1 MAPQAQSQGSYSFK
15 CFRSSKNTIR
25 ASGSQSG
32 IHKRSLYDHGGV
44 AVCSQQRALV
54 IAGAFFVV
62 LFISSVV
69 IAYFGPQN
77 DCPCIG
83 QKPLFLTEENGVNA
97 SRTIIPIATNGE
109 IFPWNNL
116 RLPTFVRPERYH
128 INIHPNLTTLEVKG
142 QTSIDFKVEKST
154 DYIVFHSKNL
164 TITEKVLINRK
175 NNEKVEIT
183 RMLEY
188 LAGQQIF
195 MELDEELKREEN
207 YTLVIKYTTRLG
219 RELEGFYLSS
229 YVTRSGEKK
238 YLATTHFEPT
248 YARSAFPCFDEPQFK
263 ARFKMSILRDRF
275 HISLFNM
282 PIKSTDDI
290 GFYMGTGLVRDD
302 FYESV
307 EMSTYLVAFVVC
319 DYNHTHTSTAKGIS
333 VSVYAPTDL
342 LPQANFALNTA
353 TKMMEHYEEFFGV
366 SYPLPKQDL
375 IAIPDFGAGAMENWG
390 LITYRETSILY
401 DAEETS
407 ATAHQWV
414 AVVVAHELAHQWFGN
429 LVTMRW
435 WNDLWLNEGF
445 ASFLEYLGVD
455 HVMPGWSMMDQF
467 ILDKTQQGLH
477 LDALST
483 SHPISVTVHDPVEIE
498 AIFDSISYSKGAA
511 ILYMLEKF
519 LSQDIL
525 RSGLNDYLNKHKY
538 GNADTKDLWTVLSKH
553 TNQTLEVKSIMDT
566 WTRQMGFPLVTIKRE
581 NLTGDAAGVITAIQ
595 TRFLLTADVPN
606 ITTIR
611 QPPSTF
617 KYKWYIP
624 LNYYTNQGSSKEAKT
639 VWMNMTDLT
648 FDVDPKTRW
657 IKANVNQSGY
667 YRVNYDEPLW
677 DAIISQLA
685 NDHSAFSPA
694 DRASL
699 LDDAFTLS
707 RAGVI
712 NVTLPLRM
720 CLYLRKER
728 DYVPWATA
736 LDHLQNWSKYLSEAS
751 PYRMFQ
757 LYMKYLLEPVSND
770 VGWDD
775 SGTHLQKLLR
785 SDVLASAIL
794 CEVEPVTTEAKNR
807 FKKWMQ
813 EGARIPPNLRE
824 VIYSAGIKYGGVKE
838 WQYCWARYNSTRVP
852 SERKLLLKVLG
863 AASDPWIL
871 QRYLLSTLNREMIKP
886 QDVKT
891 VLGVV
896 AANPDGQL
904 QAWRHLKARWYNLQ
918 SLFGNGTFTM
928 GGLITAVT
936 SHFASEY
943 DYREVSDFFRPMD
956 VGSGTRALQQSLELI
971 QLNVH
976 WVKKNEEKIFQWL
989 SSNNFK

>member
-1 MAPQAQSQGSYSFK
+1 MNDHDVDDVAFLTSVNHY
-15 CFRSSKNTIR
+15 RTN
-25 ASGSQSG
+25 GSQSG
-32 IHKRSLYDHGGV
+32 IHKRSLYEHGGV
-44 AVCSQQRALV
+44 AICSQRKALI
-54 IAGAFFVV
+54 IAFIFLSV
-62 LFISSVV
+62 LFLASLI

-83 QKPLFLTEENGVNA
+83 MKPMFLTEENGVNA
-97 SRTIIPIATNGE
+97 SRTVIPIATNGE

-142 QTSIDFKVEKST
+142 QTSIDFRVEKPT

-164 TITEKVLINRK
+164 TIIEKILINRK
-175 NNEKVEIT
+175 NNEKIEIT
-183 RMLEY
+183 KILEY
-188 LAGQQIF
+188 SAGQQMFI
-195 MELDEELKREEN
+195 ELDDELQKEEN

-263 ARFKMSILRDRF
+263 AKFKMSILRDRF

-319 DYNHTHTSTAKGIS
+319 DYNHTHTKTSKGIS

-342 LPQANFALNTA
+342 LPQANFALDTA

-366 SYPLPKQDL
+366 PYPLPKQDL

-401 DAEETS
+401 DAVETS
-407 ATAHQWV
+407 AAAHQWV

-483 SHPISVTVHDPVEIE
+483 SHPISVTVYDPVEIE

-519 LSQDIL
+519 LSQNIL
-525 RSGLNDYLNKHKY
+525 RRGLNDYLNIHKY
-538 GNADTKDLWTVLSKH
+538 GNADTKDLWSVLSKH

-566 WTRQMGFPLVTIKRE
+566 WTRQMGFPLVSIRKE
-581 NLTGDAAGVITAIQ
+581 NVTASTYLATQ
-595 TRFLLTADVPN
+595 TRFLLTSDVPN

-611 QPPSTF
+611 QPSSPF

-624 LNYYTNQGSSKEAKT
+624 LSYYTDQTNFKNVET
-639 VWMNMTDLT
+639 VWMNMTNIT
-648 FDVDPKTRW
+648 FEVDPKVAW

-667 YRVNYDEPLW
+667 FRVNYSQELW
-677 DAIISQLA
+677 DNLVVQLKK
-685 NDHSAFSPA
+685 DHSVFSPA
-694 DRASL
+694 DRANL

-707 RAGVI
+707 RAGVV
-712 NVTLPLRM
+712 NVTLPLRLSM
-720 CLYLRKER
+720 YLREER
-728 DYVPWATA
+728 NYVPWATA
-736 LDHLQNWSKYLSEAS
+736 LEHLQNWSKYLSEAT

-757 LYMKYLLEPVSND
+757 QYMKYLLEPIANEI
-770 VGWDD
+770 GWDD
-775 SGTHLQKLLR
+775 TGSHLQKLLR
-785 SDVLASAIL
+785 SDILASAVL
-794 CEVEPVTTEAKNR
+794 CEVEPVTTEAKNK

-813 EGARIPPNLRE
+813 EGVRISPNLRE
-824 VIYSAGIKYGGVKE
+824 VVYTAGIKYGGVKE

-863 AASDPWIL
+863 SASDPWIL
-871 QRYLLSTLNREMIKP
+871 QRYLLSTLNRDMIKP

-904 QAWRHLKARWYNLQ
+904 QAWRHLKARWYTLQ

-936 SHFASEY
+936 SHFASDY
-943 DYREVSDFFRPMD
+943 DFREVSDFFRPMD
-956 VGSGTRALQQSLELI
+956 VGSGTRALQQSLEMI
-971 QLNVH
+971 QLNVY
-976 WVKKNEEKIFQWL
+976 WVKQNEENIFQWL
-989 SSNNFK
+989 VNNDFKY